1 MGQATARGDIAEG
14 KLEAQAAFDLAIAL
28 DPQFMDAY
36 AASANLQL
44 SSLNPTVLGSPEV
57 GEDYLQRLDRARS
70 DLAHASEL
78 ARNAAERDYYAALR
92 AAVDL
97 QYVAARQLMAGY
109 LETYPEHAR
118 SEEHTSELQS
128 LMRISYAVFCLQ

>member
-78 ARNAAERDYYAALR
+78 ARNA
-92 AAVDL
+92 
-97 QYVAARQLMAGY
+97 
-109 LETYPEHAR
+109 R
-118 SEEHTSELQS
+118 SEEHTSELPS
-128 LMRISYAVFCLQ
+128 LLRISYAVFCLKKK